1 MEFPVLKDFDLNG
14 KRVLL
19 RVDINSPIDPITREI
34 LDDTRLRGHL
44 TTLHALEGSKVAIL
58 AHQSRP
64 GLRDFTT
71 LEMHAKRMEE
81 LIGRQVRYV
90 RDIFGESVKDEISNL
105 KDGEVLMLENVRFSS
120 EEISSDVTEMSPEK
134 QASTNLVQRLS
145 SYVDFYV
152 NDAFAVSHRNH
163 PSIVGFP
170 MVLPC
175 CAGKLMEKEVTMLSK
190 ILNSDERPKV
200 FSFGG
205 AKARDSLR
213 IIEKVLSRGI
223 ADVVLTSGLTA
234 NIFLM
239 AQGYDLG
246 ATNKQ
251 IIVDKKLEGL
261 IPEAH
266 RLINEYG
273 DRVKI
278 PLDLAFQ
285 KNSTRVET
293 SVETLPDRRILDL
306 GIETIA
312 FYTTLLKD
320 AKMVV
325 ANGPSG
331 VFELHPFALGTE
343 ELLSAM
349 AHSTAYSVIGG
360 GHLAAIAQSINLSN
374 DISYVST
381 GGKATMAFLARDK
394 LPGIEVL
401 KKRSQEAIL

>member
-120 EEISSDVTEMSPEK
+120 EEISRDVTEMSPEK

-175 CAGKLMEKEVTMLSK
+175 CAGKLMEKEVAMLSK
-190 ILNSDERPKV
+190 VLNSDERPKV

-223 ADVVLTSGLTA
+223 ADVVLTSGLSA

-251 IIVDKKLEGL
+251 IIVDKKLDGL

-293 SVETLPDRRILDL
+293 SVEKLPDRRILDL

-312 FYTTLLKD
+312 FYTTILKD

-349 AHSTAYSVIGG
+349 AHSNAYSVIGG